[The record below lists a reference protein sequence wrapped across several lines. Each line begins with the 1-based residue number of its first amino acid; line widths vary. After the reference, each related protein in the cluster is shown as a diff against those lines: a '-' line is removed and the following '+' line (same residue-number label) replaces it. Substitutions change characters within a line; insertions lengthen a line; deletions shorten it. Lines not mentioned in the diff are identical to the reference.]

1 MYCTRVGADHR
12 CRSRFTEI
20 PSLLFLARCPASQP
34 SSSGTGGSTRSGGAT
49 VIVAFVV
56 AVVTLLAVPG
66 PTNTLL
72 AASGAAVGFQRSLRL
87 IIGETTGYLVAIV
100 ILMQILAPFVA
111 GAPAGPIVAKAFASV
126 VLILLAIRLWRRAD
140 AEMTVASGPI
150 SIGQVFVT
158 TLFNPKAL
166 IFAFV
171 IFPRSHLQD
180 LVTVFR
186 PLRHPRHRHRLRLDR
201 PRRGH
206 RKFGRSPRNA
216 EPDRALRRRHRSPSS
231 PRSSP
236 ARRWCDPWEGGRP
249 RPPFLRHDGGYV
261 G

>member
-1 MYCTRVGADHR
+1 M
-12 CRSRFTEI
+12 I
-20 PSLLFLARCPASQP
+20 L
-34 SSSGTGGSTRSGGAT
+34 
-49 VIVAFVV
+49 AFVV

-72 AASGAAVGFQRSLRL
+72 AASGAAVGFRRSLRL
-87 IIGETTGYLVAIV
+87 IIGEVTGYLVAIV

-126 VLILLAIRLWRRAD
+126 VLILLAIRLWRHAD

-171 IFPRSHLQD
+171 IFPHSNLQD
-180 LVTVFR
+180 LVRFFALFAILVIGIGCAWIGLGRVIGSSAGRLATQSLIARCAAVVLTVF
-186 PLRHPRHRHRLRLDR
+186 
-201 PRRGH
+201 
-206 RKFGRSPRNA
+206 A
-216 EPDRALRRRHRSPSS
+216 ALIAGSAMS
-231 PRSSP
+231 
-236 ARRWCDPWEGGRP
+236 
-249 RPPFLRHDGGYV
+249 
-261 G
+261 